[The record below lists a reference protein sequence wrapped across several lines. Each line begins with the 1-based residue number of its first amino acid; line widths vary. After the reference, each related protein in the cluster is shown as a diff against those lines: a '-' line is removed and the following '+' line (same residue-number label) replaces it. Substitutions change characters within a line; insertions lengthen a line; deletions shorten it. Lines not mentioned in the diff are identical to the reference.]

1 MARGKT
7 PSAAKGGTSPG
18 GGGKRAAEGVG
29 PYEGKKR
36 DRRGDEIQVVGFL
49 IQEDGSTVP
58 MEDLTPEQREAW
70 KESCCKRLSQR
81 LSDYFTQHPEE
92 YARV

>member
-7 PSAAKGGTSPG
+7 PSAADGGTSPG
-18 GGGKRAAEGVG
+18 GGGK
-29 PYEGKKR
+29 KR
-36 DRRGDEIQVVGFL
+36 NEITVVGFL
-49 IQEDGSTVP
+49 ILEDGSTVP
-58 MEDLTPEQREAW
+58 MEDLTTEQRAAW